1 MTIDEHI
8 HEVMDEL
15 DFQRIYRAMLHLN
28 WQWASAEDGV
38 PNIPEMRK
46 QVRKLMKTAFED
58 CFRYKEDRYT
68 IGTGGFEVTYDRECD
83 FFDVKFVLTEWR
95 TDYEVT

>member
-8 HEVMDEL
+8 HEVLDEL

-46 QVRKLMKTAFED
+46 QVRKLMKSTYSEAMANH
-58 CFRYKEDRYT
+58 RNS
-68 IGTGGFEVTYDRECD
+68 GTCIGGFDVDYDYEHD
-83 FFDVKFVLTEWR
+83 IFDVKFVLAEWR